1 MFNIN
6 NKYLLFKQ
14 LVFTLLLALCVWNY
28 LVIYHVLVFI
38 NVQDYIIK
46 LILDF
51 NILMRISLVECIF
64 LLRFAAW
71 IYLLA
76 VIILYV
82 LNRLKVGARQFIF
95 FFLFDF
101 FNFINQFFRHFL
113 FFFLLFLYL
122 YVDKLS
128 NIIISLIII
137 L

>member
-1 MFNIN
+1 VFNIN

-64 LLRFAAW
+64 LLRFAAR

-95 FFLFDF
+95 FFLLDF

-113 FFFLLFLYL
+113 FFFLLFLNL

>member
-14 LVFTLLLALCVWNY
+14 LVFTLLLALCVWYY

-64 LLRFAAW
+64 LLRFAAR

-76 VIILYV
+76 VIILNV

-101 FNFINQFFRHFL
+101 FYFINQFFRHFL
-113 FFFLLFLYL
+113 FFLLLFLNL
-122 YVDKLS
+122 IVDKLS

>member
-95 FFLFDF
+95 FFLLDF

-113 FFFLLFLYL
+113 FFFLLFLNL

>member
-6 NKYLLFKQ
+6 YKYLLFKQ

-122 YVDKLS
+122 YVEKLS

>member
-1 MFNIN
+1 VFNIN

-14 LVFTLLLALCVWNY
+14 LVFTLLLALCVWYY

-64 LLRFAAW
+64 LLRFAAR

-76 VIILYV
+76 VIILNV

-101 FNFINQFFRHFL
+101 FYFINQFFRHFL
-113 FFFLLFLYL
+113 FFLLLFLNL
-122 YVDKLS
+122 IVDKLS